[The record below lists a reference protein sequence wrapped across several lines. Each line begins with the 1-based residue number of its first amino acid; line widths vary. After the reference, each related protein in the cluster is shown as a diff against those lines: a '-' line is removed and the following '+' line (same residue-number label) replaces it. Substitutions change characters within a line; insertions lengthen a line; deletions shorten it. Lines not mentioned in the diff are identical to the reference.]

1 MAEGEPA
8 SAPKRAMQE
17 FEKALGGGSS
27 DVARFEEKDTSFLRR
42 VHHFLHGNPTA
53 VPVIVLI
60 VAVLIFG
67 LIARNFLTTFNLSL
81 IIGQV
86 TIIGIL
92 GIAQSLVIL
101 TAGIDLSVAA
111 IMMLASVAMGG
122 LAVNVGLPAI
132 IAIPIGLVVGGLCG
146 LANGILVSRLKL
158 PPFIATLGTWSI
170 FFALVLWLSGGESIR
185 SQDIDAM
192 APLLKIFG
200 YRVSILGAQFTTGSI
215 FMLILFAGFWFALNN
230 TPWGRHVYAVG
241 DDADAAQLSGIP
253 INRVII
259 SVYTTAGVLCA
270 LAGWAAIG
278 RVGSVSPQSFY
289 EGNLDA
295 ITAVVIGGTSLFGG
309 RGSILGTLI
318 GALIVG
324 VFRSGLNLSGVDVL
338 WQQFAVGALII
349 IAVATDQWLRKVSS

>member
-1 MAEGEPA
+1 MSET
-8 SAPKRAMQE
+8 SAPPRREMQD
-17 FEKALGGGSS
+17 FEKALDRSAAG
-27 DVARFEEKDTSFLRR
+27 VASFEEERRSFLQN
-42 VHHFLHGNPTA
+42 VQHFLHGNPTI

-60 VAVLIFG
+60 VSVLIFG
-67 LIARNFLTTFNLSL
+67 AIADNFLTSFNLSL

-92 GIAQSLVIL
+92 GIAQTLIIL

-111 IMMLASVAMGG
+111 IMMLCSVIMGG
-122 LAVNVGLPAI
+122 LAVGVGLPALV
-132 IAIPIGLVVGGLCG
+132 AIPLGLVVGGLCG
-146 LANGILVSRLKL
+146 LLNGTLVAKIKL

-185 SQDIDAM
+185 SQDIDAS
-192 APLLKIFG
+192 APLLKVFG
-200 YRVSILGAQFTTGSI
+200 ERIGFLGAQFTTGSVL
-215 FMLILFAGFWFALNN
+215 MLILVLVFWYVLNH

-241 DDADAAQLSGIP
+241 DDAPSAQLAGIRTDK
-253 INRVII
+253 ILI
-259 SVYTTAGVLCA
+259 SVYTTAGVLCGV
-270 LAGWAAIG
+270 AGWAAIG

-309 RGSILGTLI
+309 RGSILGTLV

-324 VFRSGLNLSGVDVL
+324 VFRSGLNLAGVDVL

-349 IAVATDQWLRKVSS
+349 IAVATDQWLRKVSG